1 MTTKPQ
7 FIALLPLRYHCVTIA
22 LLAKQKNQ
30 PAVKAVFDGM
40 LLCNTRYLSSVVSS
54 IELAFVVWVR
64 SNSGELARTSV
75 DSGTREVVGL
85 EVVQLAEV
93 VATGGMVVVL
103 GSMLKKI
110 V

>member
-1 MTTKPQ
+1 MTTKTTAHCSAT
-7 FIALLPLRYHCVTIA
+7 IALP

-30 PAVKAVFDGM
+30 PAVKAVIDGM
-40 LLCNTRYLSSVVSS
+40 LLSNTRYLSSVVSS
-54 IELAFVVWVR
+54 IEVAFVAWVS